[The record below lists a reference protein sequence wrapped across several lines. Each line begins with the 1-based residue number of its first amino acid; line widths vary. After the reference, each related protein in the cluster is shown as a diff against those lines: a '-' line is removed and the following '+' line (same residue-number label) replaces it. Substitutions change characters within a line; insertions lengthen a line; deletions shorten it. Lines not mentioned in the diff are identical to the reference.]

1 MNGVIKC
8 LQSLIILTTV
18 LLKWENKGM
27 FSVDTE
33 QERLRPQG
41 YQTQGGTDGK

>member
-1 MNGVIKC
+1 MNRVSKC

-18 LLKWENKGM
+18 LLKRENKGM
-27 FSVDTE
+27 FSVETE

-41 YQTQGGTDGK
+41 HQTLCGTDGK

>member
-1 MNGVIKC
+1 MNGVSKC

-27 FSVDTE
+27 LSVDTE

-41 YQTQGGTDGK
+41 YQTLGSTDGK